1 VKVITYVSMWK
12 MFKPQGVPCKTLR
25 GKPFKTHKINPYD
38 LLHGSIQNILAHQ
51 FYKSLFCQNNLEKIG
66 LAF

>member
-1 VKVITYVSMWK
+1 

-25 GKPFKTHKINPYD
+25 GKPFETHKIDPYG